1 LITVAAGVFAKMN
14 CTQISITMI
23 DDDYEKIKREIV
35 FEKAAKAIKENPKN
49 WVKQVEDLG
58 FAYFDDGY
66 GDEEELEEKLAKPE
80 NPNQELLAAYFE
92 GDLELSDQML
102 DAFFTEKDSDAPNY
116 PLFRK
121 YFKSGNENLKR
132 LLISGLERSPANI
145 GLLSDLAFFHE
156 FKNILSEL
164 IGYYLIACDHEQN
177 LKNFEQLALQFY
189 YDTDTDGFD
198 ALYELS
204 EKYGSESDKGEI
216 VQEILRRQESEPD
229 SIDF

>member
-1 LITVAAGVFAKMN
+1 
-14 CTQISITMI
+14 MI
-23 DDDYEKIKREIV
+23 DDDYEKIKRKIV
-35 FEKAAKAIKENPKN
+35 FEKVTKAIKEDPKN
-49 WVKQVEDLG
+49 WIKQVEDLG
-58 FAYFDDGY
+58 FEYFDDGY

-80 NPNQELLAAYFE
+80 NPNQELIVDYFE
-92 GDLELSDQML
+92 GDKELSDQML
-102 DAFFTEKDSDAPNY
+102 DAFLTEKDSDSPNY

-132 LLISGLERSPANI
+132 LIISGLKRSPADI
-145 GLLSDLAFFHE
+145 GFLSDLAFFHE

-189 YDTDTDGFD
+189 YDTDPDGFD
-198 ALYELS
+198 ALYELN
-204 EKYGSESDKGEI
+204 EKCGLYSDKGKI